1 MRKYKYLQIGIA
13 SPEEIISWAN
23 PELQGKQF
31 TYNPLKKD
39 KVTYL
44 NENGE
49 QVEYT
54 LKGEVK
60 KSETINYR
68 TLKPEKDGLYCE
80 VIFGP
85 TKDYQCACGKSRK
98 NTGEQKVCEKCGVEL
113 TESKVRQ
120 ERMGYIALAA
130 PVVHIWYL
138 RNTPSKIA
146 ILLDM
151 KTKDVLEVAALTS
164 YIITEVSDPSIEL
177 TPGQVITEQDLS
189 LIHI

>member
-54 LKGEVK
+54 
-60 KSETINYR
+60 
-68 TLKPEKDGLYCE
+68 
-80 VIFGP
+80 
-85 TKDYQCACGKSRK
+85 
-98 NTGEQKVCEKCGVEL
+98 
-113 TESKVRQ
+113 KVR
-120 ERMGYIALAA
+120 LKN
-130 PVVHIWYL
+130 P
-138 RNTPSKIA
+138 K
-146 ILLDM
+146 LLII
-151 KTKDVLEVAALTS
+151 VL
-164 YIITEVSDPSIEL
+164 
-177 TPGQVITEQDLS
+177 
-189 LIHI
+189 

>member
-98 NTGEQKVCEKCGVEL
+98 NTGEQKVCEK
-113 TESKVRQ
+113 
-120 ERMGYIALAA
+120 
-130 PVVHIWYL
+130 
-138 RNTPSKIA
+138 
-146 ILLDM
+146 
-151 KTKDVLEVAALTS
+151 
-164 YIITEVSDPSIEL
+164 
-177 TPGQVITEQDLS
+177 
-189 LIHI
+189 